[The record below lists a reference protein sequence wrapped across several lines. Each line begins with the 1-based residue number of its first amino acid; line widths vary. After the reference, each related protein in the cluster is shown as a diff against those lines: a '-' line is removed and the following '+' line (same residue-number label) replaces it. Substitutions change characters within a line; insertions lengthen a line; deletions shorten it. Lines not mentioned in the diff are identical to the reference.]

1 MASKHKD
8 ITGLQ
13 SGRLT
18 AVRYLGDSI
27 WKCHCE
33 CGGTKNVHM
42 TSLQRNTTTSCGC
55 VHGLTTHG
63 YTGTR
68 TYESWCHMH
77 QRCYNPKAR
86 QYKWYG
92 GKGITVAERWNSFD
106 NFLSDMGERPKGMSL
121 DRLDPHKN
129 YTPENCRWHP
139 INSGRKCN
147 TPMIGTQTVAEYAT
161 ANGLKYHTAY
171 QRWKKNKI

>member
-92 GKGITVAERWNSFD
+92 GKGITIAERWNSFD
-106 NFLSDMGERPKGMSL
+106 NFLTDMGERPKGMSL

-147 TPMIGTQTVAEYAT
+147 TPMIGTQTIAEYAK

>member
-1 MASKHKD
+1 MARHKD

-18 AVRYLGDSI
+18 AVRYLGNSV
-27 WKCHCE
+27 WECRCK
-33 CGGTKNVHM
+33 CGGTKNVA
-42 TSLQRNTTTSCGC
+42 SQRLQRQETTSCGC
-55 VHGLTTHG
+55 THGLITHNMS
-63 YTGTR
+63 GTR

-77 QRCYNPKAR
+77 QRCSNPNTQ

-92 GKGITVAERWNSFD
+92 GRGISVDPDWTSFPQ
-106 NFLSDMGERPKGMSL
+106 FLADMGERPEGTSL
-121 DRLDPHKN
+121 DRINPNEN
-129 YTPENCRWHP
+129 YTANNCRW
-139 INSGRKCN
+139 SVATTGRRRN